1 MIELSVVIPAYNR
14 EDSLP
19 PLLDELLLER
29 SIELEVIVVD
39 DGSLDRTRELAESYT
54 KKDPRVKLISQENSY
69 AGIARNRGFDA
80 AMGEY
85 VAFIDADDIILPGA
99 LAMMYKRA
107 VSERADILKAGFAYH
122 DLSSGESYRTLYS
135 MNSAVEGIRRIA
147 VTSFAKLP
155 RRLLHIP
162 DMPWNAVYRSEF
174 LRENQIRFNS
184 LRCVN
189 DHSFYI
195 WCLIK
200 AERIKIIGDPV
211 AIYRIGQSGS
221 LIGIKPHHF
230 ECQVASFSIVK
241 DIVRNVEPKLKKIIM
256 EHELVAVFD
265 WYERCEREGTL
276 TPDMTRIMSE
286 FVLGI
291 DEGDFERG
299 FIQSFPYSSRYYA
312 LRYNTEAP
320 KRPNKLVRAIRCW
333 REHGLRYTL
342 QKLFGNENKHYR
354 FCPTAPEGDI

>member
-1 MIELSVVIPAYNR
+1 MINLSVIIPAYNA
-14 EDSLP
+14 ENTLP
-19 PLLDELLLER
+19 SLLDEILRESSLE
-29 SIELEVIVVD
+29 IEVIVVD
-39 DGSLDRTRELAESYT
+39 DGSTDKTRELAESYA
-54 KKDPRVKLISQENSY
+54 KADSRVSVISQENSF
-69 AGIARNRGFDA
+69 AGVARNRGFDA
-80 AMGEY
+80 SGGEY

-122 DLSSGESYRTLYS
+122 DLSNAESYRTLYS
-135 MNSAVEGIRRIA
+135 MNSAVDGIRRIG

-174 LRENQIRFNS
+174 LRENRIRFNS

-200 AERIKIIGDPV
+200 AERVKIIGEPV
-211 AIYRIGQSGS
+211 AIYRIGQSES

-241 DIVRNVEPKLKKIIM
+241 DIVKDIPEDQKRIVM
-256 EHELVAVFD
+256 QHELTAVFD
-265 WYERCEREGTL
+265 WYARCEREGSL
-276 TPDMTRIMSE
+276 TPEMTRVMSD
-286 FVLGI
+286 FVLGV
-291 DEGDFERG
+291 DENDVGEEFVK
-299 FIQSFPYSSRYYA
+299 SFHYSKSYYQMK
-312 LRYNTEAP
+312 YNTPAP
-320 KRPNKLVRAIRCW
+320 KRPNKLIRAISCW
-333 REHGLRYTL
+333 QEHGLRYTL
-342 QKLFGNENKHYR
+342 AKLFGNENKHYK
-354 FCPTAPEGDI
+354 FNPTAPEGR

>member
-1 MIELSVVIPAYNR
+1 MIELSVVIPAYNA
-14 EDSLP
+14 EDTLP
-19 PLLDELLLER
+19 PLLDRLLLEK
-29 SIELEVIVVD
+29 SCEIEIIVVD
-39 DGSLDRTRELAESYT
+39 DGSSDRTCELTESYT
-54 KKDPRVKLISQENSY
+54 KKDPRVRLISQENSY
-69 AGIARNRGFDA
+69 AGVARNRGFDIA
-80 AMGEY
+80 RGEY

-99 LAMMYKRA
+99 LSMMYRKA
-107 VSERADILKAGFAYH
+107 KAARADILKAGFAYL
-122 DLSSGESYRTLYS
+122 DLSTGESYRTLYS
-135 MNSAVEGIRRIA
+135 MNSAIEGIRRIG
-147 VTSFAKLP
+147 VTSFDKEP
-155 RRLLHIP
+155 ERLLHIP
-162 DMPWNAVYRSEF
+162 DMPWNAVYHSEF
-174 LRENQIRFNS
+174 LREAGIRFNS

-221 LIGIKPHHF
+221 LIGTKPHHF
-230 ECQVASFSIVK
+230 ECQVKSFSIVK
-241 DIVRNVEPKLKKIIM
+241 DIVRNEEPKLRRIIM

-291 DEGDFERG
+291 DEGDFECG

-342 QKLFGNENKHYR
+342 QKLFGNDNKHYK
-354 FCPTAPEGDI
+354 FNPTALTGDI

>member
-1 MIELSVVIPAYNR
+1 MIELSVVIPAYNA
-14 EDSLP
+14 EDTLP
-19 PLLDELLLER
+19 PLLDELLSEKAV
-29 SIELEVIVVD
+29 ELEIIVVD
-39 DGSLDRTRELAESYT
+39 DGSTDKTRELAEDYT
-54 KKDPRVKLISQENSY
+54 KKDPRVRLISQENSY
-69 AGIARNRGFDA
+69 AGVARNRGFDA
-80 AMGEY
+80 ARGEY
-85 VAFIDADDIILPGA
+85 VAFIDADDIILPSA
-99 LAMMYKRA
+99 LAMMYRRA
-107 VSERADILKAGFAYH
+107 KEARADILKSGFGYH
-122 DLSSGESYRTLYS
+122 DLSTGESYRTLYS
-135 MNSAVEGIRRIA
+135 MNSSLEGVRRIG
-147 VTSFAKLP
+147 VTSFERAP

-174 LRENQIRFNS
+174 LRKYGIRFNS

-195 WCLIK
+195 WCLISAK
-200 AERIKIIGDPV
+200 RIKIIGDPV
-211 AIYRIGQSGS
+211 AIYRTGQSGS
-221 LIGIKPHHF
+221 LIGTKPHHF

-241 DIVRNVEPKLKKIIM
+241 DIVKDTPTKLKRIIM
-256 EHELVAVFD
+256 EHELTAVFD

-276 TPDMTRIMSE
+276 TPEMTRIMSE

-342 QKLFGNENKHYR
+342 QKLFGNENKHYK
-354 FCPTAPEGDI
+354 FNPTALPGR